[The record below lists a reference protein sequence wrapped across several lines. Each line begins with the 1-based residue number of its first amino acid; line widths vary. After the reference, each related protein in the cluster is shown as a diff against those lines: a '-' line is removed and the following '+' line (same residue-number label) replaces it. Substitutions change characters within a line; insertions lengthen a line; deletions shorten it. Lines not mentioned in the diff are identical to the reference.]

1 MDYQCWNEAIFNY
14 FFNKTVSEKE
24 VLFCVDE
31 DILLRIGETW
41 QLDKTQI
48 IDNFC
53 ETVSKQIISL
63 NSKNKN
69 IIRLNNIKLEII
81 NNIPVQTAIIAF
93 FILAAS
99 RMGRDKNITSRNYYS
114 HLKSLSEKFYDIS
127 IQKGFRVNDKEKYF
141 KIFSHFEDYVNI
153 SLNGKLGKIKFER
166 LFQNEHRIRTDWI
179 GIPIFQSM
187 ISHKD
192 KALLTTEFA
201 KARYEKIFIDD
212 IAIDKFSH
220 VFKTLSVNEKYKQI
234 LEDKINLLYKNWDGQ
249 VYDIDEKN
257 NKEYFILTP
266 KILYTK
272 ERFGYTFYE
281 ILKYNKALNE
291 FKFNN
296 INYTKSLDLE
306 NFYNPIPIEINN
318 INLKGKKVNINDKYI
333 IRYPER
339 DFILLKKSE
348 LISGHYIECN
358 TAEIGDTISII
369 GTPSFFKQNLQR
381 INSITD
387 KQINPVFIDDNIPD
401 LMLLEKIKI
410 IKEEHHFNIVT
421 NDKISLKKGLKN
433 RHKYEYLKYAEPL
446 LFLTNNSSDILLS
459 IDGESYET
467 NQSKTIDLRK
477 QHNSIGMHRIQ
488 RNNNNL
494 KYKIIDKID
503 EQEFKPIFSWYN
515 CSVNIVKSPTPDS
528 STPNLINGCYIENYT
543 FKNNINAT
551 KIQAILNTIQKK
563 RSKHAFII
571 KYDDNCN
578 KLDKNFKNFALIDNI
593 KLKYKRVL
601 QETGNN
607 DVS

>member
-1 MDYQCWNEAIFNY
+1 MDYQCWNEAIFNF

-31 DILLRIGETW
+31 DILLCIGKTW
-41 QLDKTQI
+41 QVDKAQI

-63 NSKNKN
+63 NSKNEN

-81 NNIPVQTAIIAF
+81 NNIPSQTAIIAF

-99 RMGRDKNITSRNYYS
+99 RMGKDKIISSRNYYA
-114 HLKSLSEKFYDIS
+114 HLKSLSEKFYDS
-127 IQKGFRVNDKEKYF
+127 PTQKGFRFNDKEKYF

-166 LFQNEHRIRTDWI
+166 LFQNERRIRTDWI

-187 ISHKD
+187 ISRKD

-212 IAIDKFSH
+212 IAINKFSH
-220 VFKTLSVNEKYKQI
+220 VFKTLSFNEKYKQI

-249 VYDIDEKN
+249 VYDIDEKT

-281 ILKYNKALNE
+281 IIKYNKALNE
-291 FKFNN
+291 FKLNN

-318 INLKGKKVNINDKYI
+318 INLKDKKVNINDKYI

-348 LISGHYIECN
+348 VISGHYIECN

-369 GTPSFFKQNLQR
+369 GTPSFFKRNLQR

-387 KQINPVFIDDNIPD
+387 KQINPVFIDENIPD
-401 LMLLEKIKI
+401 LILIEKIKI
-410 IKEEHHFNIVT
+410 IKEESLFNIVT
-421 NDKISLKKGLKN
+421 NDRISLKKGLKN
-433 RHKYEYLKYAEPL
+433 GHKYEYLKYAEPL
-446 LFLTNNSSDILLS
+446 LFLTNNGSDILLS
-459 IDGESYET
+459 IDGEPSET
-467 NQSKTIDLRK
+467 QGKAIDLRK
-477 QHNSIGMHRIQ
+477 QHNSIGIHRIQ

-494 KYKIIDKID
+494 NYKIIDRID

-515 CSVNIVKSPTPDS
+515 CSVNIVKSPTPDI
-528 STPNLINGCYIENYT
+528 STRNLINGCYIENYT
-543 FKNNINAT
+543 IENNIKAT

-563 RSKHAFII
+563 RSRKAFIL
-571 KYDDNCN
+571 KYDDNCY
-578 KLDKNFKNFALIDNI
+578 KLNKNFKNFALTDNI
-593 KLKYKRVL
+593 ELKYMRVL